1 LLDKLLIFLSFNF
14 YQKDEANAIN
24 RFLVWYIIKELKK
37 VTDARIYDKLN
48 KREFLMRSE
57 INDEMK
63 KALEMVL
70 PH

>member
-1 LLDKLLIFLSFNF
+1 MLDKLLIFLSFNF